1 MQALIRKTI
10 AIACICALSL
20 LALCGCADRN
30 SGEASEAQK
39 ANRAYMSQVNE
50 AMDALKADLGGFV
63 DAVSRDDVVN
73 MRTQADNAFKRI
85 DKLEALTAPDA
96 LSDVHAKFIEG
107 AKKLKSA
114 LDGYVA
120 LYAEIRSATDEK
132 PFDWSNYESRIA
144 AIQAQYNE
152 GVSILEEGD
161 KLAADKS

>member
-1 MQALIRKTI
+1 
-10 AIACICALSL
+10 
-20 LALCGCADRN
+20 
-30 SGEASEAQK
+30 
-39 ANRAYMSQVNE
+39 
-50 AMDALKADLGGFV
+50 
-63 DAVSRDDVVN
+63 
-73 MRTQADNAFKRI
+73 QADNAFKRI

-96 LSDVHAKFIEG
+96 LSDVHAKYIEG